1 MVEVHQDSYST
12 AKALFHSA
20 GEQLI
25 LMQQKILV
33 CLGNLFL
40 EDLTNPIS
48 KIKIDPLASFRI
60 IHNNNNNKSR
70 KQTTTPPLFFP
81 NEVPKLLTQRS

>member
-12 AKALFHSA
+12 EKALSHSA

-33 CLGNLFL
+33 CLGNLSL

-48 KIKIDPLASFRI
+48 KIKIDPLTSFRI
-60 IHNNNNNKSR
+60 INIFFFKM
-70 KQTTTPPLFFP
+70 KKTYPPLESFIKEKK
-81 NEVPKLLTQRS
+81 NQENK